1 MQSLTFKKKLNIQNI
16 DRLCNLSRRGTW
28 NLKVRPCVSLVSSH
42 SERRSRQKVQSEET
56 LRAPGTVALTRQTWR
71 HVSKELAEDF
81 M

>member
-1 MQSLTFKKKLNIQNI
+1 MKKHAKPHFKKKLNIQNI

-56 LRAPGTVALTRQTWR
+56 LRAPGSVGLTR
-71 HVSKELAEDF
+71 VSKEPAEGF
-81 M
+81 R